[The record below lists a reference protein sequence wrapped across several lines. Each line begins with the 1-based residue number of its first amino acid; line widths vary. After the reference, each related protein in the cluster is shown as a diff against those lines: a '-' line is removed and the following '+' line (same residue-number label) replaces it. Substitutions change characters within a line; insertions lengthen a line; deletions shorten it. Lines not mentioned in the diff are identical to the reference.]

1 MKKIV
6 LGLAAASAVAAASP
20 AAAQYA
26 NQNNNQ
32 NGYSVSASGDFSAR
46 LEQLRVRIQTGVQSG
61 AISRTEA
68 PALRQQLRA
77 LTQLDR
83 QYSVGGLTGQ
93 ERSTLQARLRTLRQ
107 QVRAADGGGGY
118 GQDGYNQPGNGQN
131 GYGQNGN
138 VGSGEGQ
145 QVQIDRNR
153 DGFDDRDLDR
163 DGRWDDDERNRTGG
177 TSDAYEDDYQQP
189 VQRGGIGGIIDNVL
203 GRNGDTLRVGQ
214 RATSGLYA
222 LPGEYRN
229 QYRDTSSA
237 YFRTDGRQIY
247 QIDTRTQAVV
257 RIYAMNR

>member
-6 LGLAAASAVAAASP
+6 LSLAALSALAAGSP
-20 AAAQYA
+20 AAAQSASQNA
-26 NQNNNQ
+26 NQNGL
-32 NGYSVSASGDFSAR
+32 GYGANAGGDFSAR
-46 LEQLRVRIQTGVQSG
+46 IEQLRLRIQTGTQSG

-77 LTQLDR
+77 LTQLER
-83 QYSVGGLTGQ
+83 QYRVNGLTGQ
-93 ERSTLQARLRTLRQ
+93 ERSTLQAQLRTLRQ

-118 GQDGYNQPGNGQN
+118 GQDGYGQTGNGR
-131 GYGQNGN
+131 GGN
-138 VGSGEGQ
+138 VGFGQGQ
-145 QVQIDRNR
+145 QVQIDRNG

-177 TSDAYEDDYQQP
+177 TYDDDQYEDDYQQP
-189 VQRGGIGGIIDNVL
+189 AQRGGIGGLIDNVL
-203 GRNGDTLRVGQ
+203 GRNNTGTLRVGQ
-214 RATSGLYA
+214 RASSGLYA
-222 LPGEYRN
+222 LPSEYRN
-229 QYRDTSSA
+229 QYRDTNSA